1 VVSEWSSP
9 SLSLLFQLPNCARP
23 LLLTMTP
30 STSAYAR
37 LATSLKRALGP
48 AGADGRLATDA
59 AAAAR
64 RLAGVGAV
72 RDPPAGGGGGGEGAA
87 STSTT
92 TPAGPPLSPAAA
104 AALARDWSRL
114 VDAVRVHQVRACG
127 EECGEVRG
135 GEGVQVGPPLSRAH
149 AVSSFL
155 FCHRTSSPRTT
166 SV

>member
-92 TPAGPPLSPAAA
+92 TPAGRPLPPLPPWPGTGPGWWT
-104 AALARDWSRL
+104 RCGCTRC
-114 VDAVRVHQVRACG
+114 VRAVKNV
-127 EECGEVRG
+127 ER
-135 GEGVQVGPPLSRAH
+135 
-149 AVSSFL
+149 
-155 FCHRTSSPRTT
+155 
-166 SV
+166 